1 VCGALSVL
9 IAIGPEAH
17 GVPMPFRFLHD
28 HVPGFG
34 GIRGTSR
41 LAVPGLLALA
51 VFAATGFLVV
61 TRRVRSTGA
70 ALIAAAL
77 CGFLLLELA
86 APLVHTTLPS
96 DRSTL
101 AVYHALS
108 RKPAGAVVE
117 LPVIDTTTQ
126 PTLWYLEA
134 PRMLYSSIDWH
145 PRFNGYSG
153 GFPDDYPTKTATL
166 DRFPSAGALRM
177 MKKLR
182 IRYAVLHTGP
192 DAGVQ
197 QYTRAQVAAILAEL
211 PPGAHARRHGDAWLV
226 DLGPSFR

>member
-1 VCGALSVL
+1 ML
-9 IAIGPEAH
+9 IAIGPEAR

-28 HVPGFG
+28 DVPGFG
-34 GIRGTSR
+34 GIRGASR

-51 VFAATGFLVV
+51 VFAATGFVV
-61 TRRVRSTGA
+61 ITRRLRPARA
-70 ALIAAAL
+70 AMVAAAL

-96 DRSTL
+96 DRATL

-108 RKPAGAVVE
+108 HAPAGAVVE
-117 LPVIDTTTQ
+117 LPIVDTTTD
-126 PTLWYLEA
+126 PVDWYLEA

-153 GFPDDYPTKTATL
+153 GFPDDYPKHTATL
-166 DRFPSAGALRM
+166 NRFPSAAALRE

-182 IRYAVLHTGP
+182 IRYAVLHTGR
-192 DAGVQ
+192 DAGAQ
-197 QYTRAQVAAILAEL
+197 QYTKTQVAAMLAAL
-211 PPGAHARRHGDAWLV
+211 PPGAHARRHGNAWLV
-226 DLGPSFR
+226 DLGPSFG